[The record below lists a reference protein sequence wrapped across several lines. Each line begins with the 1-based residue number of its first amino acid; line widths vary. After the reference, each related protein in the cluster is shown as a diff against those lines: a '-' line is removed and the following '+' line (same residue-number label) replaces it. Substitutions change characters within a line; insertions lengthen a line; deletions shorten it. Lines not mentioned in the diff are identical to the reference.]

1 MCRSMIYDPSTAE
14 YVCLETGEVFGDRIV
29 DLPSMRDLHHYSYSD
44 IKLRL
49 RRRRKLRRRRLVREV
64 YRLGAALEL
73 GEQTIRQAV
82 ALSQRKLPDPRSV
95 RLTALALLYIADR
108 LLHGTPSTLFCRKLL
123 KKLQMRIECRK
134 FTALCRSIAAELN
147 IKLDAVEVDCTSTIL
162 RTASLITDNDYLKA
176 EIVKR
181 AKALYSKLKQY
192 YTGSRYYIA
201 IACTVQAART
211 LGVEVAL
218 ERICESLNANCESVR
233 RVFRWMRKH
242 SQLL

>member
-1 MCRSMIYDPSTAE
+1 MCRSVIYDYSTAE

-29 DLPSMRDLHHYSYSD
+29 DLPSTRDLQHYSD

-49 RRRRKLRRRRLVREV
+49 RRRKLRRRRLVREV

-73 GEQTIRQAV
+73 SEQTVKQAV

-147 IKLDAVEVDCTSTIL
+147 IKLDAVEVDCTNTIL
-162 RTASLITDNDYLKA
+162 RTASLVTDNDHLKA

-192 YTGSRYYIA
+192 YTGSRYYLA
-201 IACTVQAART
+201 ISCVIHAARE
-211 LGVEVAL
+211 LGLAPVMEHV
-218 ERICESLNANCESVR
+218 CSHLNANCEGVR

>member
-1 MCRSMIYDPSTAE
+1 MCRSVIYDYSTAE
-14 YVCLETGEVFGDRIV
+14 YICLENGEVFGDRIV
-29 DLPSMRDLHHYSYSD
+29 DLPSMRDLQHYSD

-49 RRRRKLRRRRLVREV
+49 RRRKLRRRRLVREI
-64 YRLGAALEL
+64 YRLAALLEL
-73 GEQTIRQAV
+73 SEMTAKQAV
-82 ALSQRKLPDPRSV
+82 TLSQRMRSDPRPV
-95 RLTALALLYIADR
+95 RITALALLYISDR
-108 LLHGTPSTLFCRKLL
+108 LLHGTPPTFFCRKLL
-123 KKLQMRIECRK
+123 KNLQMRIECRK

-147 IKLDAVEVDCTSTIL
+147 IKLDSVEVDCASTIL

-176 EIVKR
+176 EIAKR

-201 IACTVQAART
+201 IACVIHVARE
-211 LGVEVAL
+211 LGLDPAL
-218 ERICESLNANCESVR
+218 ERICTSLSANCESVR